1 MQTIQVL
8 CGMKECLMRIKN
20 VVIFSSKKLWHFVSP
35 HINVNTMSLMIAV
48 IAAYISFRAL
58 DEAVKQRESMYKPEL
73 FMGTL
78 SFCAVIRDS
87 HCIEYYS
94 VEADSMSR
102 QAVDRPWYRL
112 YNVGMGSAL
121 SVFGH
126 MKLDTESL
134 LTYFSENRLSGVKVI
149 TGNDIVDT
157 LVYRNDT
164 IVVFNEGRMLDWKVD
179 YVLPESQKETEC
191 RQFFPR
197 MVMNDIVKAY
207 MWVQAG
213 CGGEGPIDF
222 KLPIELGYKDINGKW
237 YKKTFELA
245 IDCSLFDE
253 RKNAVICII
262 RSGSSHEDFIRE
274 LEEEIRSN

>member
-1 MQTIQVL
+1 
-8 CGMKECLMRIKN
+8 MRIVN
-20 VVIFSSKKLWHFVSP
+20 VIISSSKNLWHFVFP

-58 DEAVKQRESMYKPEL
+58 GEAVKQRESMYKPEL

-78 SFCAVIRDS
+78 NFCAVIRDS
-87 HCIEYYS
+87 HCIGYYS
-94 VEADSMSR
+94 VDADSVSR

-126 MKLDTESL
+126 MKFDTESL
-134 LTYFSENRLSGVKVI
+134 LTYFSENKLTGVKKI
-149 TGNDIVDT
+149 TGDNVVDT

-164 IVVFNEGRMLDWKVD
+164 IVVFNEGRISDWKED
-179 YVLPESQKETEC
+179 YVLPESQTEAES
-191 RQFFPR
+191 RQFFPPI
-197 MVMNDIVKAY
+197 VMDDIVKAY
-207 MWVQAG
+207 MWVHAG
-213 CGGEGPIDF
+213 CGGGGSINF
-222 KLPIELGYKDINGKW
+222 KVPIELGYKDINGKW

-245 IDCSLFDE
+245 IDCSLFHE

>member
-1 MQTIQVL
+1 
-8 CGMKECLMRIKN
+8 MRIAS
-20 VVIFSSKKLWHFVSP
+20 VAISSLKELWHFVSP

-48 IAAYISFRAL
+48 IAAYISFMAL

-78 SFCAVIRDS
+78 NFCAVIRDS

-94 VEADSMSR
+94 VEADTVSR

-126 MKLDTESL
+126 LKFDTESL
-134 LTYFSENRLSGVKVI
+134 QTYFLANRLSGVKVI
-149 TGNDIVDT
+149 TGNDIIDT

-164 IVVFNEGRMLDWKVD
+164 IVVFNKGRVSDWTVD
-179 YVLPESQKETEC
+179 YVLPESQKETES
-191 RQFFPR
+191 RQFFPPI
-197 MVMNDIVKAY
+197 VMDDIVKAY
-207 MWVQAG
+207 MWVHAG
-213 CGGEGPIDF
+213 CGGEGSIDF
-222 KLPIELGYKDINGKW
+222 KVPIELGYKDINGKW
-237 YKKTFELA
+237 YKKTFELS
-245 IDCSLFDE
+245 INCSLFDE

-274 LEEEIRSN
+274 LEEEAKSNRIHDYYYGSKRNF